1 MTLSG
6 TRMMRRR
13 EMLSSVRSEDN
24 VNNNSSEED
33 IFHFQVL
40 DELGLQMTDQ
50 ITGLPV
56 AGSTIGTAAKGQ
68 KAPVAAAEV
77 NLFYKHYQCILTQHL
92 HFRELMQIWM
102 MI

>member
-1 MTLSG
+1 
-6 TRMMRRR
+6 MMRRR
-13 EMLSSVRSEDN
+13 ETPSSVRSEDATN
-24 VNNNSSEED
+24 DKSSEED
-33 IFHFQVL
+33 IFNFQVL

-77 NLFYKHYQCILTQHL
+77 RLVNTMTAFKHRICISGSCC
-92 HFRELMQIWM
+92 RCG
-102 MI
+102 

>member
-1 MTLSG
+1 
-6 TRMMRRR
+6 MMRRR
-13 EMLSSVRSEDN
+13 ETPSSVRSEDAIN
-24 VNNNSSEED
+24 GKSSEED

-77 NLFYKHYQCILTQHL
+77 RLVNTMTAL
-92 HFRELMQIWM
+92 
-102 MI
+102 